1 MIFLEKQNGS
11 GEGVLLNRQKEI
23 RKEREADQLAAL
35 TGTLVA
41 CENTAKRIQDFIDE
55 VKKAGIKTPVEVY
68 KLLEEEIDTLKAL
81 AKELEGDVEK
91 MRQT

>member
-1 MIFLEKQNGS
+1 M
-11 GEGVLLNRQKEI
+11 NRQQEI

-41 CENTAKRIQDFIDE
+41 CEKTAKRIQDFIDE
-55 VKKAGIKTPVEVY
+55 VKEAGIKTPVEVY

-81 AKELEGDVEK
+81 AKEFEADIEK
-91 MRQT
+91 MKQS